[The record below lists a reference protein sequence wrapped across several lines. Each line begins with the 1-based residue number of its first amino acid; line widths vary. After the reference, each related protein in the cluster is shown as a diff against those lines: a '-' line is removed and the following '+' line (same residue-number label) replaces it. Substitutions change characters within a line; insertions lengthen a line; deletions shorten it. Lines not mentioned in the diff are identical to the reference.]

1 VTLAALIVGGVIVVE
16 LAALAGRRSWV
27 HWKLGRR
34 KMLVDEAITT
44 LADAVVAR
52 REIQAPLGR
61 VNRRAFRLAALE
73 LLPVLAG
80 PSRARLTRLVE
91 DAGLVEDVMRT
102 LKRSPRAYARRT
114 SADELGEIR
123 SPRSASALAAAL
135 GDVDQLVRV
144 VSVRGLAW
152 LGDLTER
159 ERMLEVLDADSV
171 RAPSEAASAMLALA
185 AAAPD
190 AVAQLELSGRTPF
203 ARRLAALALATARD
217 ERAMPSLL
225 SELAADNA
233 LLSSVAVRAIEQVGG
248 KEAIAS
254 LEGFLADRPQDTAVR
269 DQAARAL
276 ERVR

>member
-1 VTLAALIVGGVIVVE
+1 MTLVAVIVGGVIVVE
-16 LAALAGRRSWV
+16 LVALAARRSWV

-34 KMLVDEAITT
+34 NVLVDEAITT
-44 LADAVVAR
+44 MAEAVVAR
-52 REIQAPLGR
+52 REIQPPQGR
-61 VNRRAFRLAALE
+61 LNRRAFRLAALE
-73 LLPVLAG
+73 LFPVLAG
-80 PSRARLTRLVE
+80 PSRERLTRLVE

-114 SADELGEIR
+114 AADELGEIR
-123 SPRSASALAAAL
+123 SPRSSSALVAAL
-135 GDVDQLVRV
+135 GDVDPVVRV
-144 VSVRGLAW
+144 ACVRGLA
-152 LGDLTER
+152 LLRDLTER
-159 ERMLEVLDADSV
+159 DRMLEVLGADSV

-190 AVAQLELSGRTPF
+190 TLAHLELPGRSPF

-217 ERAMPSLL
+217 ERAMPLL
-225 SELAADNA
+225 LGELAADNV

-248 KEAIAS
+248 KDAVIS
-254 LEGFLADRPQDTAVR
+254 LESFLADGAHDTAVR